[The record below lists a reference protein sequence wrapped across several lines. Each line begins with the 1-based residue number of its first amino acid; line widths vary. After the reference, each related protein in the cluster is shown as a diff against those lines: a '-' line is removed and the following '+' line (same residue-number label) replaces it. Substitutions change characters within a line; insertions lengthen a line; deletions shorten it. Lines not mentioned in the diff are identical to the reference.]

1 MELKC
6 AVHVDAGMIN
16 AAISTLHIIGGKPLS
31 LIIII
36 FCSTIIIVLGIFIHY
51 QKFQFGG
58 KGCGSFTCCPP
69 TLIIFL
75 YTTAKTK
82 ENIPLFF
89 IAWWEERGL
98 PYRMEPCM
106 IIQYIN
112 SYSCISFVTQVICYE
127 LFQFLWHR
135 TYYNNTRYISRSY
148 TCNNYCNLI
157 G

>member
-16 AAISTLHIIGGKPLS
+16 AAISTLHIIGCKPLS
-31 LIIII
+31 LI
-36 FCSTIIIVLGIFIHY
+36 FYSTIIIVLGIFIHY

-82 ENIPLFF
+82 QNIPFF
-89 IAWWEERGL
+89 HCLVGGEGSPLLDGTLHNNI
-98 PYRMEPCM
+98 
-106 IIQYIN
+106 
-112 SYSCISFVTQVICYE
+112 VYE
-127 LFQFLWHR
+127 
-135 TYYNNTRYISRSY
+135 
-148 TCNNYCNLI
+148 
-157 G
+157 